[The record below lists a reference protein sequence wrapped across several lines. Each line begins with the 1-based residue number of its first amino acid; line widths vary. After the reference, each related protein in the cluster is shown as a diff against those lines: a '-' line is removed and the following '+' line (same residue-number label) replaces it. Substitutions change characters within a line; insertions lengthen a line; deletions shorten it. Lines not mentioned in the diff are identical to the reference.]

1 MEYGC
6 GFIEK
11 TALLLGGGMR
21 PFGQNL
27 VVRPRFETTQ
37 NPLLRPLL
45 RAFSVVMPM
54 QAFR

>member
-11 TALLLGGGMR
+11 TALLLGGGKR

-27 VVRPRFETTQ
+27 VVRPGFKTAQ
-37 NPLLRPLL
+37 KPLPRPLL

-54 QAFR
+54 QAFK